1 MDFFKRKGAL
11 LLIIQTK
18 YLGETEIT
26 NDKIISFDSGLP
38 GFEEER
44 QFVLLDISENVVFQV
59 LQSVTSPELA
69 FFVVN
74 PYLLFNDYSIK
85 LNEHAIETLDIK
97 EEKDV
102 AVLTVMTLKEPFSDS
117 TVNLK
122 APLVIN
128 LENKRGKQYILND
141 DVYSMRAKIPQHKIE
156 SGAK

>member
-1 MDFFKRKGAL
+1 M
-11 LLIIQTK
+11 
-18 YLGETEIT
+18 GETEIT
-26 NDKIISFDSGLP
+26 NDKIINFESGLP
-38 GFEEER
+38 GFEDESE
-44 QFVLLDISENVVFQV
+44 FVLLDIAENVIFQI
-59 LQSVTSPELA
+59 LQSVQSPELA

-74 PYLLFNDYSIK
+74 PYLLFDDYSIQ
-85 LNEHAIETLDIK
+85 LNDHAIEILEIK

-102 AVLTVMTLKEPFSDS
+102 AVLTVMTLKEPFAHS

>member
-1 MDFFKRKGAL
+1 M
-11 LLIIQTK
+11 IIQTK

-26 NDKIISFDSGLP
+26 NDKIIAFESGLP
-38 GFEEER
+38 GFEDER
-44 QFVLLDISENVVFQV
+44 QFVLLDISDNVIFQI
-59 LQSVTSPELA
+59 LQSVTSPKLA

-74 PYLLFNDYSIK
+74 PYLLYNDYSIQ
-85 LNEHAIETLDIK
+85 LNEHAIEILKIE

-128 LENKRGKQYILND
+128 LANKRGKQYILND
-141 DVYSMRAKIPQHKIE
+141 DDYSMRAKIPQHKIE